1 MRNLRNGNSFE
12 HRFGSTEKVERAILD
27 TQPMEYLYSDPSGHH
42 FMNQESYE
50 QITLDDETLGDSML
64 YLLPNT
70 VIQID
75 FYDER
80 PVGIELPNTVTL
92 EVVDTEPSMK
102 GATASA
108 SYKPAKMETGLT
120 VQRAALHRG
129 GDQDHHRH
137 PREQVPEPGVNPNS
151 DRRRPHLVRGLH
163 LLDHAPR
170 GRSRLRRL
178 KLGDPTAYEGGQVS
192 LNPSRTSGGS
202 PGAWCRAPPLLRA
215 HPTA

>member
-1 MRNLRNGNSFE
+1 MIQASQMRAGMCILFEGDVCRVMNVQHVTPGNWRGFVQARMRNLRSGNSFE

-27 TQPMEYLYSDPSGHH
+27 TNQMEYLYSDPSGHH
-42 FMNQESYE
+42 FMNQETYE
-50 QITLDDETLGDSML
+50 QVTLDDETLGDSML

-75 FYDER
+75 FYEDR

-120 VQRAALHRG
+120 VQVPPFIEVGTRIIIDTRENKYLSRA
-129 GDQDHHRH
+129 
-137 PREQVPEPGVNPNS
+137 
-151 DRRRPHLVRGLH
+151 
-163 LLDHAPR
+163 
-170 GRSRLRRL
+170 
-178 KLGDPTAYEGGQVS
+178 
-192 LNPSRTSGGS
+192 
-202 PGAWCRAPPLLRA
+202 
-215 HPTA
+215 